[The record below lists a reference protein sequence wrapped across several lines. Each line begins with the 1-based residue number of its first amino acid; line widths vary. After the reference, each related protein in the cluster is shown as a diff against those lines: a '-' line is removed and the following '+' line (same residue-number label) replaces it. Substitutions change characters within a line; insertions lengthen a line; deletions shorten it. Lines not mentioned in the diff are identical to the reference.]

1 MAYSQK
7 VSLIGFIYGW
17 ITRYWYW
24 HTRVRWWYVGIG
36 WVKNPNAWHGR
47 QIHRRLMVSKVLAS
61 PESQFSI
68 LQMDLRNLYG
78 LIPGRTIKHREYFH
92 LAKGGSLKPLWIF
105 GTDDPKLHLRSRLRI
120 QHGLEPQN
128 GLTLAAMSLR
138 RLVGPAQRW
147 TSWTKI
153 IDFDSGNPRGLGLC
167 QLNEW
172 PCIF

>member
-1 MAYSQK
+1 MICRDRLGQKSKCMA
-7 VSLIGFIYGW
+7 W
-17 ITRYWYW
+17 
-24 HTRVRWWYVGIG
+24 
-36 WVKNPNAWHGR
+36 A
-47 QIHRRLMVSKVLAS
+47 LANS
-61 PESQFSI
+61 PET
-68 LQMDLRNLYG
+68 YG
-78 LIPGRTIKHREYFH
+78 FKGFGLSWIAVFHFANGFEKSYGPIPGRTIKHREYFH
-92 LAKGGSLKPLWIF
+92 LAKGWSLKPLWIF

-128 GLTLAAMSLR
+128 GFTLAAMSLR